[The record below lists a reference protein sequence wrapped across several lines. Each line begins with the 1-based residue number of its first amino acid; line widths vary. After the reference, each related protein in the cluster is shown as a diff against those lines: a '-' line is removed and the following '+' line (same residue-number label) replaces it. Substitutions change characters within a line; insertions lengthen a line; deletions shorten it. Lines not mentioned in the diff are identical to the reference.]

1 MGILEQLARLEELSY
16 ARDREQRQK
25 LRSMYGDIKT
35 RLASVSLQDTAPMV
49 RSRNTER

>member
-25 LRSMYGDIKT
+25 LRTMLGEVKT
-35 RLASVSLQDTAPMV
+35 KLATVSSLDTSFIGRP
-49 RSRNTER
+49 RNTER